1 MSEED
6 SEREARRTTELDPKS
21 LVGLLATTD
30 EVDKPTVT
38 IRRDRLLELVEQ
50 TIEPVV
56 PQHVHTVPRDQ
67 IVRNN
72 QNDLIDTN
80 IRPSIT
86 PLVWYAMIL
95 TVAVVFIAVFRLT

>member
-1 MSEED
+1 MSEQD

-21 LVGLLATTD
+21 LVALLATP
-30 EVDKPTVT
+30 EEFDKPTVPLP
-38 IRRDRLLELVEQ
+38 RDKLLSLVEQ

-67 IVRNN
+67 LVRND
-72 QNDLIDTN
+72 QNDLIDTD

-95 TVAVVFIAVFRLT
+95 TLAVVFIAVFRLT